1 MNPLDIPL
9 YLPFPYWIGSIL
21 VMYRHDLSRLFHPV
35 RDNGSSR
42 NWWFVLGYLGLLSPE
57 AASRPSVKREFL
69 PYVAYSV
76 ASAAVSLSWVLR
88 LFPPHWYYLVPTQ
101 AISGLIL
108 TAATMQYLGQPPRRP
123 YVDVLRYPRL
133 GSRIRHLR
141 KVSSLEVEHQP
152 EQRPASPAGDGT
164 LPTASADPK
173 DQGGAK

>member
-1 MNPLDIPL
+1 
-9 YLPFPYWIGSIL
+9 
-21 VMYRHDLSRLFHPV
+21 MYRHDLSRLAHPV
-35 RDNGSSR
+35 RDNGNLR
-42 NWWFVLGYLGLLSPE
+42 NWRYVLGYLGLLGPE
-57 AASRPSVKREFL
+57 DTARSRVKKEVL
-69 PYVAYSV
+69 PYVAYPV
-76 ASAAVSLSWVLR
+76 ASAAVSLLWVLR
-88 LFPPHWYYLVPTQ
+88 LFPPHWYFLVLTQ

-141 KVSSLEVEHQP
+141 KMSSLEVENQP
-152 EQRPASPAGDGT
+152 EQRQASPTGGGT

>member
-1 MNPLDIPL
+1 MGPADVLL
-9 YLPFPYWIGSIL
+9 YLPFPYWVGSVL
-21 VMYRHDLSRLFHPV
+21 AMYRHGLSRLSHPV
-35 RDNGSSR
+35 RDNGSLR
-42 NWWFVLGYLGLLSPE
+42 NWWYVLGYLGLLGPE
-57 AASRPSVKREFL
+57 ATSRPSVKKEVL

-88 LFPPHWYYLVPTQ
+88 LFPLHWYYLVLIQ

-108 TAATMQYLGQPPRRP
+108 TAATMQFLGSPPRRP
-123 YVDVLRYPRL
+123 YVDVLRSPRL

-141 KVSSLEVEHQP
+141 KMSSLEVEHHP

-164 LPTASADPK
+164 LPTPSADTK

>member
-1 MNPLDIPL
+1 MDPADVLL
-9 YLPFPYWIGSIL
+9 YLPFPYWIGSVL

-35 RDNGSSR
+35 RDNGSLR
-42 NWWFVLGYLGLLSPE
+42 NWWYVLGYLGLLGPE
-57 AASRPSVKREFL
+57 AASRPSVKRELL

-88 LFPPHWYYLVPTQ
+88 LFPPHWYYLVLIQ

-164 LPTASADPK
+164 LPTASADTK

>member
-1 MNPLDIPL
+1 MDPADVLL
-9 YLPFPYWIGSIL
+9 YLPFPYWVGSVL

-35 RDNGSSR
+35 RDNDSLR
-42 NWWFVLGYLGLLSPE
+42 NWWYVLGYLGLLGPE
-57 AASRPSVKREFL
+57 DTARPSVKREVL

-76 ASAAVSLSWVLR
+76 VSAAVSLSWVLR
-88 LFPPHWYYLVPTQ
+88 LFPPHWYYLVLTQ
-101 AISGLIL
+101 ATSGLIL
-108 TAATMQYLGQPPRRP
+108 TAAATHYLGRPPRRP

-141 KVSSLEVEHQP
+141 NVSSLEVERRP

-164 LPTASADPK
+164 LPASADPK